1 VTTRGVRLARGALL
15 GLVLLIGG
23 SVVWTLR
30 HRPGGDARPS
40 PSPTAAESAPPTAA
54 RSENIVYRSFKGDKE
69 SFVLSAKKWVGEEEG
84 DIRLQGVSLTFTYVA
99 QGKADTSTVS
109 SEECFYNPTQQK
121 ASFRGNVVVQT
132 GQGFELKTDTLSWRG
147 DKGIART
154 ESKAEVSRKDLSGTS
169 TGLVYT
175 AEEQKIE
182 LPADVVLQLLDPDN
196 APMEIRSGSAVIE
209 QQQGLARFAG
219 GVTVTQAGDTL
230 TSGRLEIRFA
240 GEDNAVE
247 RVDAEEDVV
256 MRTTGKGVPGAKGF
270 PGGTGPR
277 EIRGKKLVI
286 GFHPDRTLKEVLAG
300 PDGELTVLSTPPDPP
315 EKRKLQARFLTFL
328 FDGQGRLLELQAQK
342 DASFEGTP
350 LPPSKSPPRK
360 VQSQNFNAKMDP
372 ASNNVREIEFSKDVL
387 FTEGKRR
394 ASAQKGWFDG
404 AKSLLILKEDPS
416 LVDEERGSELKAQAI
431 DLGTGTGDV
440 AARHGV
446 RHVLHRKGQGQPGLL
461 VGKDEPAIMTSRFF
475 DYTAATKTAQYR
487 EDALLRSGK
496 DEVRAREI
504 RLQEG
509 EAGQRR
515 LEAAGS
521 VVSRL
526 HPRGPDTSGKP
537 AAAVE
542 GRGKEMVYDEAKST
556 VSYKGDVVI
565 RQGDIQ
571 TKSPEAVLT
580 LTADGAGIE
589 KLVAGAPVEVRQ
601 GKRTASGSRG
611 TYTPKDEKMVLEGD
625 DVQLR
630 DGPRVVKGRSLT
642 FRVGDDSILVDG
654 QQMVRTE
661 TVIRKEPPTP

>member
-1 VTTRGVRLARGALL
+1 VTSQGVRLARGALL
-15 GLVLLIGG
+15 GLLLLVGG

-30 HRPGGDARPS
+30 HRPGARQSQAPS
-40 PSPTAAESAPPTAA
+40 PSPAESVAPTTS

-69 SFVLSAKKWVGEEEG
+69 SFVLSARKWVGEQEG

-99 QGKADTSTVS
+99 QGEPDTSTVTS
-109 SEECFYNPTQQK
+109 DECFYNPTQQK
-121 ASFRGNVVVQT
+121 ASFRGNVVVKT

-154 ESKAEVSRKDLSGTS
+154 ESKAEFSRKDLSGTS

-175 AEEQKIE
+175 AEEGKIE
-182 LPADVVLQLLDPDN
+182 LPADVVLQLQDPDN
-196 APMEIRSGSAVIE
+196 APMEIKSGSAVLERAQNI
-209 QQQGLARFAG
+209 ARFAG

-230 TSGRLEIRFA
+230 TSGRLEMRFA
-240 GEDNAVE
+240 GEEHTVE

-256 MRTTGKGVPGAKGF
+256 MRTSGQAVPGARGF

-328 FDGQGRLLELQAQK
+328 FDEQGRLLELQAQK

-360 VQSQNFNAKMDP
+360 VQSQNFTAKMDP
-372 ASNNVREIEFSKDVL
+372 ATGNAREIEFSKDVL

-394 ASAQKGWFDG
+394 AAAQKGWFDG
-404 AKSLLILKEDPS
+404 AKSLLILKEEPL
-416 LVDEERGSELKAQAI
+416 LVDEEQGSELKAQAI
-431 DLGTGTGDV
+431 DIGTGSGDI
-440 AARHGV
+440 AARHAV
-446 RHVLHRKGQGQPGLL
+446 RHVLHRKGQGRPGLL

-475 DYTAATKTAQYR
+475 DYTAASKTAHYR

-509 EAGQRR
+509 EGGKRR

-521 VVSRL
+521 VVSLL
-526 HPRGPDTSGKP
+526 HPRSPDASGKP

-542 GRGKEMVYDEAKST
+542 GRGKEMVYDEAKNT

-571 TKSPEAVLT
+571 TKSPEATLT
-580 LTADGAGIE
+580 LTADGGGIE
-589 KLVAGAPVEVRQ
+589 KLVAGSPVEVRQ

-611 TYTPKDEKMVLEGD
+611 TYTPKDEKMLLEGER
-625 DVQLR
+625 VVLR
-630 DGPRVVKGRSLT
+630 DGPREVEGRSLT

-654 QQMVRTE
+654 QQLVRTQ
-661 TVIRKEPPTP
+661 TVIRKEPPKP

>member
-1 VTTRGVRLARGALL
+1 VTSQGVRLARGALL
-15 GLVLLIGG
+15 GVFLMVAG

-30 HRPGGDARPS
+30 HRQTTRRPPAPS
-40 PSPTAAESAPPTAA
+40 PSPTESAPPTAS
-54 RSENIVYRSFKGDKE
+54 RSENIVYRSFKGDKQ
-69 SFVLSAKKWVGEEEG
+69 SFVLSARKWVGEEEG

-109 SEECFYNPTQQK
+109 SEECFYNPAQQK
-121 ASFRGNVVVQT
+121 ASFRRNVVVQT
-132 GQGFELKTDTLSWRG
+132 GQGFELKTDTLTWRG

-154 ESKAEVSRKDLSGTS
+154 EAKAEFSRKDLSGTS

-175 AEEQKIE
+175 AEEGKIE
-182 LPADVVLQLLDPDN
+182 LPADVVLLLQDPDN
-196 APMEIRSGSAVIE
+196 APMEIKSGSAVMERE
-209 QQQGLARFAG
+209 QNIARFGG
-219 GVTVTQAGDTL
+219 GVTVTQAGDSL
-230 TSGRLEIRFA
+230 KSGRLEMRFA
-240 GEDNAVE
+240 GEENVVE

-256 MRTTGKGVPGAKGF
+256 MRTTGQGVPGAKGF

-315 EKRKLQARFLTFL
+315 ERRRLQARFLTFL
-328 FDGQGRLLELQAQK
+328 FDEQGRLLELQAQK

-350 LPPSKSPPRK
+350 LPPSKSPARK
-360 VQSQNFNAKMDP
+360 VQSQSFIGKMDP
-372 ASNNVREIEFSKDVL
+372 ASGNVREIEFSKDVL

-416 LVDEERGSELKAQAI
+416 LVDEEQGSELKAQAI
-431 DLGTGTGDV
+431 DLATGTGDV

-509 EAGQRR
+509 EAGKRR

-521 VVSRL
+521 VVSLL
-526 HPRGPDTSGKP
+526 HPRGPDKSGKP

-542 GRGKEMVYDEAKST
+542 GRGKEMVYDEAKNT

-571 TKSPEAVLT
+571 TKSPEATLA
-580 LTADGAGIE
+580 LTADGSGIE
-589 KLVAGAPVEVRQ
+589 KLVAGSPVEVRQ
-601 GKRTASGSRG
+601 GKRTASGARG
-611 TYTPKDEKMVLEGD
+611 TYTPRDEKMVLEGER
-625 DVQLR
+625 VVLR
-630 DGPRVVKGRSLT
+630 DGPREVEGRSLT

-654 QQMVRTE
+654 QQMVRTQ
-661 TVIRKEPPTP
+661 TVIRKEPPKP